1 MAFIVVVIF
10 LPLIFRDKMHPSSRV
25 IFIYVKKISKIND
38 AFNMF
43 DRIPHMN
50 RKVDEAY
57 KSVYYDA
64 SNEHIFTLH

>member
-1 MAFIVVVIF
+1 
-10 LPLIFRDKMHPSSRV
+10 MHPSSRV